1 MVWRG
6 ILENYQPQIFTILF
20 PKKIMIVMVMYCTAN
35 MITATMTMMLYKN
48 DNEDDD
54 SYVPSS
60 S

>member
-35 MITATMTMMLYKN
+35 MITATMTMMHKN